1 MDYAEL
7 EKAAGK
13 IGFTHIAPL
22 DPSTIVLKE
31 EVRKMCEANT
41 CGRYNKCWSC
51 PPGCGSLEEFAEQIK
66 GYQHGILV
74 QTVGEIEDSM
84 DFEAMMDAEALHK
97 RHFLQMNEFLRGK
110 YPKTLA
116 IGTGSCT
123 QCKECTYP
131 DAPCRFPDR
140 RVSSMEAYG
149 MLVLEVCK
157 DNHLGYYYGPNTI
170 AYTGCFL
177 VE

>member
-7 EKAAGK
+7 EKTAEE

-22 DPSTIVLKE
+22 DPSTIRLKE
-31 EVRKMCEANT
+31 EVRKMCESNT

-51 PPGCGSLEEFAEQIK
+51 PPGCGSLEEFAERIR
-66 GYQHGILV
+66 GFQHGILV
-74 QTVGEIEDSM
+74 QTVGELEDSM

-97 RHFLQMNEFLRGK
+97 RHFLQMYDVLREK
-110 YPKTLA
+110 YPKALA

-123 QCKECTYP
+123 LCKECTYP
-131 DAPCRFPDR
+131 DAPCRFPDKR
-140 RVSSMEAYG
+140 ISSMEAYG

-157 DNHLGYYYGPNTI
+157 DNHLGYYYGPDTI

-177 VE
+177 LD

>member
-7 EKAAGK
+7 EKAAGE

>member
-7 EKAAGK
+7 EKASGE

-66 GYQHGILV
+66 EYQHGILV

-177 VE
+177 VD

>member
-31 EVRKMCEANT
+31 EVRMMCEANT

>member
-74 QTVGEIEDSM
+74 QTVGEIEESM
-84 DFEAMMDAEALHK
+84 GFAARMEGEALHK
-97 RHFLQMNEFLRGK
+97 RHSVQMDEFLSGK